1 MLPAEVVKRHEDR
14 NHRFMVRSRLTMGVR
29 EPRASSHVQLSRKI
43 QRLTLMGHIR
53 PSSGLLRCHTSPIDR
68 GHHSAKRFACDALC
82 PKCSTAPW
90 LLHLLRQWRAGH
102 KTESEFQ
109 VWQEGF
115 HPQALMNDAVMEQK
129 LEYIHNNPVK
139 RGLVAAP
146 EHWRYSSAHEWCSEV
161 EPLLRCDPWR

>member
-1 MLPAEVVKRHEDR
+1 MLADFKRHTARRILE
-14 NHRFMVRSRLTMGVR
+14 
-29 EPRASSHVQLSRKI
+29 
-43 QRLTLMGHIR
+43 
-53 PSSGLLRCHTSPIDR
+53 LLEAEEC
-68 GHHSAKRFACDALC
+68 G
-82 PKCSTAPW
+82 W